1 MLRQEATPILP
12 LTVRYSVFNADTG
25 EDVTQNAK
33 VSVLMGDRWLPLFI
47 ARAEGLSPGRTYS
60 FKVERE
66 GYVPQE
72 FNLILKPYQTTLTL
86 EARLVPAR
94 R

>member
-1 MLRQEATPILP
+1 MP
-12 LTVRYSVFNADTG
+12 LTVRYSVYSAENG
-25 EDVTQNAK
+25 EDLTASATVA
-33 VSVLMGDRWLPLFI
+33 VLMGERWLPLFL
-47 ARAEGLSPGRTYS
+47 ARAEGLFPGRTYS
-60 FKVERE
+60 FRVSRE

-86 EARLVPAR
+86 EARLVPETR